1 MSPTSNDSNKRS
13 TYNTSA
19 LRDGAVDGEV
29 SVDGPHLV
37 LVTVGHTLDQVLDV
51 RADGAHG
58 CQLLLAAEPFLN
70 LGRMELCVHSEPFLI
85 IT

>member
-1 MSPTSNDSNKRS
+1 MTIDLKC
-13 TYNTSA
+13 THQATT
-19 LRDGAVDGEV
+19 LRDCAVDGEV

>member
-13 TYNTSA
+13 TYNAAA

-37 LVTVGHTLDQVLDV
+37 LVALGHALDQVLDV
-51 RADGAHG
+51 RADRADGG
-58 CQLLLAAEPFLN
+58 QLLPQAEPLLDLEPN
-70 LGRMELCVHSEPFLI
+70 ELFKSEYQRSLD
-85 IT
+85 